1 MSFLLAART
10 EVTRMFP
17 TIQPGERLD
26 DSSTAR
32 STGRKGCN
40 WGLDSGVCSRVYDF
54 LMPHALEKLG
64 STIQIGEA
72 AQQAKLS
79 IDTIRFYERRALLPR
94 APRTEGHFRLYT
106 ADDVVRLIF
115 IRQMQGLGFSLHEIK
130 QLLDLRDRGGH
141 ACGEVKNLLS
151 SKLGEIRCKIH
162 DLQNLEREL
171 VLDLHKCDR
180 ELRKGR
186 GHGPQHCPILSNKNG
201 RK

>member
-1 MSFLLAART
+1 
-10 EVTRMFP
+10 
-17 TIQPGERLD
+17 
-26 DSSTAR
+26 
-32 STGRKGCN
+32 
-40 WGLDSGVCSRVYDF
+40 
-54 LMPHALEKLG
+54 MPPALESPG

-79 IDTIRFYERRALLPR
+79 VDTIRCYERRALLPR

-106 ADDVVRLIF
+106 ADDIARLTF
-115 IRQMQGLGFSLHEIK
+115 IKQMQGLGFSLQEIK

-151 SKLGEIRCKIH
+151 SKLTEIRRKIH

-171 VLDLHKCDR
+171 VLDLQKCDR
-180 ELRKGR
+180 ELRRGR
-186 GHGPQHCPILSNKNG
+186 GHGPQHCPILSDENG

>member
-1 MSFLLAART
+1 
-10 EVTRMFP
+10 
-17 TIQPGERLD
+17 
-26 DSSTAR
+26 
-32 STGRKGCN
+32 
-40 WGLDSGVCSRVYDF
+40 VYDF
-54 LMPHALEKLG
+54 LMPHALESPG

-79 IDTIRFYERRALLPR
+79 VDTIRCYERRALLPR

-106 ADDVVRLIF
+106 ADDIARLTF
-115 IRQMQGLGFSLHEIK
+115 IKQMQGLGFSLQEIK

-141 ACGEVKNLLS
+141 ACGEVKNLLR

-171 VLDLHKCDR
+171 VLDLQKCDR

-186 GHGPQHCPILSNKNG
+186 GHGSQHCPILSNENG

>member
-1 MSFLLAART
+1 
-10 EVTRMFP
+10 
-17 TIQPGERLD
+17 
-26 DSSTAR
+26 
-32 STGRKGCN
+32 
-40 WGLDSGVCSRVYDF
+40 
-54 LMPHALEKLG
+54 MPDAPKSPG

-72 AQQAKLS
+72 AQQARLS

-94 APRTEGHFRLYT
+94 VPRTEGHFRLYT
-106 ADDVVRLIF
+106 TDDVARLTF
-115 IRQMQGLGFSLHEIK
+115 IKQMQGLGFSLQEIK

-151 SKLGEIRCKIH
+151 SKLTEIRRKIH

-171 VLDLHKCDR
+171 VLDLQKCDR

-186 GHGPQHCPILSNKNG
+186 SHGPQHCPILSNENG

>member
-1 MSFLLAART
+1 M
-10 EVTRMFP
+10 
-17 TIQPGERLD
+17 
-26 DSSTAR
+26 
-32 STGRKGCN
+32 
-40 WGLDSGVCSRVYDF
+40 YDF
-54 LMPHALEKLG
+54 LMPHALESPG

-79 IDTIRFYERRALLPR
+79 VDTIRCYERRALLPR
-94 APRTEGHFRLYT
+94 APRTEGHFRLFT
-106 ADDVVRLIF
+106 ADDVARLTF
-115 IRQMQGLGFSLHEIK
+115 IKQMQGLGFSLQEIK

-151 SKLGEIRCKIH
+151 SKLAEIRRKIH

-171 VLDLHKCDR
+171 VLDLQKCDR

-186 GHGPQHCPILSNKNG
+186 GHGQQHCPILSNENG